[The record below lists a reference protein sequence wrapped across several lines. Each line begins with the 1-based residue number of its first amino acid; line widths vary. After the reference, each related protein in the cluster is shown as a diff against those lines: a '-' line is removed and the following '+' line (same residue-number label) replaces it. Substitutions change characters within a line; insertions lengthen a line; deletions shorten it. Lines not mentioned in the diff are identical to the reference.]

1 MDYFGEKTHQIS
13 EPGITAFGIP
23 LLTRYG
29 KADEMAEMLRFAQL
43 AAVKELHELV
53 KEVFYD
59 SQACLCTIELH
70 DDRFFDTEFG
80 DELKACALKTIRQFQ
95 WDGDVFHG
103 ADLLDPSE
111 F

>member
-13 EPGITAFGIP
+13 ADHITAFGIP

-29 KADEMAEMLRFAQL
+29 KADEMAEMLRFAHL
-43 AAVKELHELV
+43 AAANKLHELV

-59 SQACLCTIELH
+59 SQACLCIIELH
-70 DDRFFDTEFG
+70 SDRLFNTELG
-80 DELKACALKTIRQFQ
+80 DELKECALKTISQFQ
-95 WDGDVFHG
+95 WDGYVLHG
-103 ADLLDPSE
+103 ADLPDSSE

>member
-13 EPGITAFGIP
+13 SEHMTAFGIS

-43 AAVKELHELV
+43 AAANGLHELV

-59 SQACLCTIELH
+59 SQACLCTIELY

-80 DELKACALKTIRQFQ
+80 PALKACALKTIRQFQ
-95 WDGDVFHG
+95 LNSDVFHG

-111 F
+111 S